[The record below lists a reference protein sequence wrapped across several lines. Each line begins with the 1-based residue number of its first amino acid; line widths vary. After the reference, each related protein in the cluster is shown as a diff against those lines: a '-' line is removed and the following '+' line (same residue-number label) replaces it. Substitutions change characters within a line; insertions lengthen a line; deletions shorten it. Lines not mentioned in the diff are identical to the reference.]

1 MDLDCDP
8 TQPPPAK
15 RTTEPNCTTIDSL
28 GDDILREILLLLP
41 SLTAL
46 IRAAFTCRAWRR
58 AVASSPSFRRRFRA
72 LHPSPPLGLF
82 FTRPR
87 SVHRPNVPALPDFV
101 PTRRPDK
108 DLAAAVRCGDFFIT
122 SIPDRRG
129 QTPCWNIVDCRDGL
143 LLLNDW
149 DNALLGLFNPYSRWS
164 RGVFDMPDG
173 DIFEDYR
180 GIYGLRSIHLI
191 YSDEDPMSFRVVCL
205 VYDESRVR
213 ALVFSP
219 SDTRGW
225 HIGPWVEVSPTPQ
238 TDSEWLEEGMQA
250 NGLFIFWVC
259 VDLKIV
265 ITLNTTTMEFS
276 VDEFPQCL
284 TAVDQDVSFDVGE
297 TMDGAPC
304 IVYAVGLSIGV
315 LLRKA
320 DDDGVEKW
328 VQDRVVPL
336 ETQLARIIE
345 DLPLPGDLQ
354 LNVAAIRNGF
364 VYLATSDM
372 YHEPQNP
379 CWFLSLCLET
389 MELEMLFQR
398 TFDNQIYPYVLPW
411 PRSLVGNYGRFALE
425 VAP

>member
-1 MDLDCDP
+1 
-8 TQPPPAK
+8 
-15 RTTEPNCTTIDSL
+15 
-28 GDDILREILLLLP
+28 
-41 SLTAL
+41 
-46 IRAAFTCRAWRR
+46 
-58 AVASSPSFRRRFRA
+58 
-72 LHPSPPLGLF
+72 
-82 FTRPR
+82 
-87 SVHRPNVPALPDFV
+87 
-101 PTRRPDK
+101 
-108 DLAAAVRCGDFFIT
+108 
-122 SIPDRRG
+122 
-129 QTPCWNIVDCRDGL
+129 
-143 LLLNDW
+143 
-149 DNALLGLFNPYSRWS
+149 
-164 RGVFDMPDG
+164 
-173 DIFEDYR
+173 
-180 GIYGLRSIHLI
+180 
-191 YSDEDPMSFRVVCL
+191 MSFRVVCL